1 MLEQYDNENRDGGD
15 DVDGDDAD
23 GDGADEVLEVRM
35 EWTQAWYRCCVLL
48 TRSTLPVD
56 RGRTPYCDY
65 ILSGQLKRPN
75 VSTEYTV
82 SKSCKSRG
90 LETKHTHYTH

>member
-56 RGRTPYCDY
+56 RGRTPYCELY
-65 ILSGQLKRPN
+65 FIWTTK
-75 VSTEYTV
+75 
-82 SKSCKSRG
+82 
-90 LETKHTHYTH
+90 ET